1 MRAALSVLI
10 VGRTFKGSIVCRV
23 PDKVFSQLRIT
34 RAYIRLLC
42 IPESEHNAR
51 MVSLARVGSYEIRI
65 FEPLAANPVSAL
77 FWIELFDH
85 DAQSSIDS
93 CACRDIEEAMTTFDD
108 FIAR

>member
-1 MRAALSVLI
+1 M
-10 VGRTFKGSIVCRV
+10 
-23 PDKVFSQLRIT
+23 T

-65 FEPLAANPVSAL
+65 FEPLAAIPVSVL

-85 DAQSSIDS
+85 DAESSVDS
-93 CACRDIEEAMTTFDD
+93 CACRDIEDAVVTFDD